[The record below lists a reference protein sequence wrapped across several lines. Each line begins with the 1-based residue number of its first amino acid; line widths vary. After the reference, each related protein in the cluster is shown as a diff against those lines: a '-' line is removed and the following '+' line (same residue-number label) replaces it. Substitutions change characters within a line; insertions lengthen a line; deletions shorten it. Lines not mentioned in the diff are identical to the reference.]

1 MTVLAPFSRHFGFPL
16 SLFLLTGLSAPAQT
30 FTDDTFDAFAAGKL
44 DAAGQNIYVS
54 RDGAVRTIHRFDLN
68 QDGFIDLLFNNT
80 HDRRSFS
87 AATVASLASDGHLR
101 QASIPVEGSRQTAIA
116 DLNRDGYLDL
126 VFCPNA
132 SGVQHPRRF
141 LTLVYGGPDGWP
153 AHRATGLLPV
163 RDAKKVVVTDLNDD
177 QWPDIITL
185 NAPAWHTDQPRG
197 GPIIRMFWGSEH
209 GFLLTRRRDIQI
221 KGTLDLATADLDQD
235 GAGDLAILTEQR
247 RIIILWGGQPQGIN
261 GRFSRGY
268 LNLPGAG
275 ATVLAAADATGD
287 GLPDLVAAGGD
298 GRAYVFRRN
307 GDRGTSTAQTVAA
320 FPASQLSVGD
330 LDGDSKPELVLTDFQ
345 QNRAGGGEASGAV
358 AQTGA
363 AVHILWGSDIWD
375 HTRSTALDIPY
386 ATATAIGDLDN
397 DGTADLAIAVHQNEE
412 TYRAESTILLGK
424 GGREF
429 RAITGPSTEGATH
442 VAIAPA
448 TSLHPAR
455 AIFANSLGGTV
466 GERIDSQL
474 FWGAAV
480 GFSETNQWTFPMRSG
495 YEHSAADLNNDGF
508 VDLLVL
514 NSGHAGAAAASDPTL
529 GANIFWGA
537 ADGFDP
543 KNRGTVLNEPDLGSS
558 NIADLDRDGYLDIAL
573 GAFDPQR
580 PLVIYYGS
588 ADGYSTEKRIEI
600 PSQGR
605 SIEGVIADFNADK
618 WLDIALVSFTL
629 HRVRLFWGGPQG
641 FAESRQSRIDVPSPI
656 GLEAADLN
664 ADGLLD
670 LIVASYQDPLE
681 HHHDTGMQIF
691 WGTQEGFKSANSQW
705 LPGFTPI
712 SPVVADFD
720 ADGFLDIFTPHY
732 HSDLTRELLPNY
744 IYWGSANG
752 FAPRRRAALIC
763 DSAHDGLA
771 ADFDRDG
778 DLDLAVACHTSDG
791 DHTTHSK
798 VFYNDGSRFE
808 NPKVQKLLTHGPHWM
823 QSQDMGHIAH
833 RRWEQVYESSV
844 FAWQRAASQARLT
857 HEAEIPAATQLLFE
871 VRSAP
876 DRARLPKARWRAL
889 NADTATLSDA
899 DRVLQYRAVLK
910 SDNGDRYPVLHRVEI
925 EVEE

>member
-1 MTVLAPFSRHFGFPL
+1 MNRVTPL
-16 SLFLLTGLSAPAQT
+16 YRRSIPVFLFVFLTRLSAPAQT
-30 FTDDTFDAFAAGKL
+30 FTDDTFDDFAAGKL

-68 QDGFIDLLFNNT
+68 EDGFIDLLFNNT
-80 HDRRSFS
+80 HDRRSFI
-87 AATVASLASDGHLR
+87 AATVASLTSDGQLR
-101 QASIPVEGSRQTAIA
+101 QAAIPVEGSRQTAIA

-132 SGVQHPRRF
+132 SGVQTPRRF
-141 LTLVYGGPDGWP
+141 LTVVYGGPDGWP
-153 AHRATGLLPV
+153 TQRTTGLLPV
-163 RDAKKVVVTDLNDD
+163 HDAKKVVVTDLNDD

-185 NAPAWHTDQPRG
+185 NSPAWHTDQPRG

-221 KGTLDLATADLDQD
+221 KDTLDLATADLDQD
-235 GAGDLAILTEQR
+235 GTGDLAILTAQR

-268 LNLPGAG
+268 LNLPGTG

-287 GLPDLVAAGGD
+287 GLPDLVVATGEGP
-298 GRAYVFRRN
+298 AYVFQRDGAR
-307 GDRGTSTAQTVAA
+307 DTSTAQTVAA

-330 LDGDSKPELVLTDFQ
+330 LDGDSRPELVFTHFQ
-345 QNRAGGGEASGAV
+345 QNRAGGGEASGA
-358 AQTGA
+358 AEQAGD
-363 AVHILWGSDIWD
+363 AVHILWGSDLWD
-375 HTRSTALDIPY
+375 RSRSTALDVSY

-397 DGTADLAIAVHQNEE
+397 DGTADLAIAVHQNDEAYL
-412 TYRAESTILLGK
+412 TESAILLGQ
-424 GGREF
+424 GSREF
-429 RAITGPSTEGATH
+429 RAIAGPSTEGATH
-442 VAIAPA
+442 VVITRP
-448 TSLHPAR
+448 TSRHPAR

-474 FWGAAV
+474 FWGSAE
-480 GFSETNQWTFPMRSG
+480 GFSETNQWTFAMRSG

-508 VDLLVL
+508 VDLLAL
-514 NSGHAGAAAASDPTL
+514 NSGHAGAAAAGDPTL

-537 ADGFDP
+537 TGGFDP
-543 KNRGTVLNEPDLGSS
+543 ATRRTVLKEPDLGSS
-558 NIADLDRDGYLDIAL
+558 NIADLDRDGYLDVAL
-573 GAFDPQR
+573 GAFDPER

-588 ADGYSTEKRIEI
+588 AQGYSAERRTEI

-605 SIEGVIADFNADK
+605 STEGVIADFNQDD
-618 WLDIALVSFTL
+618 WLDLAVSSFTH
-629 HRVRLFWGGPQG
+629 HRVRVFWGGPEG
-641 FAESRQSRIDVPSPI
+641 FADSRQARIDAPYPI
-656 GLEAADLN
+656 GLETADLN
-664 ADGLLD
+664 ADGRLD
-670 LIVASYQDPLE
+670 LVVGSYQDPLE

-691 WGTQEGFKSANSQW
+691 WGAKEGFKSANSQW

-720 ADGFLDIFTPHY
+720 ADGFLDIFAPHY

-798 VFYNDGSRFE
+798 VFYNGGRRFE
-808 NPKVQKLLTHGPHWM
+808 SPKVQKLLTHGPHWM

-833 RRWEQVYESSV
+833 RRWEQTYESSV
-844 FAWQRAASQARLT
+844 FGWESTASQARLSYK
-857 HEAEIPAATQLLFE
+857 AEIAEGTQLLFE

-876 DRARLPKARWRAL
+876 DRARLSQADWRAL
-889 NADTATLSDA
+889 DTDTATLSDV
-899 DRVLQYRAVLK
+899 DRVLQYRARFK

-925 EVEE
+925 GVE